1 MNPKNADS
9 DLIRRLTPLAP
20 FHFIGVGGS
29 GMLPLAELVA
39 SLGLPVTGSD
49 LKNTQTSSRISCLAQ
64 DSAEERSAVQFANCV
79 VFSSAIPKNSK
90 NFIFAKESGKTL
102 LHRSDLLAIFCNT
115 LKTIAVSG
123 THGKTTTSAMI
134 AHILES
140 QGVAPSWIIGAS
152 FSNGQ
157 PAFKLGTSNLMVIEA
172 DESDGTFVKY
182 RPFVAVV
189 NNVEADHMDFYKTE
203 DRLFGAFSEFLS
215 NTSDNGCLIFN
226 ADDTALK
233 GLAAKSGKPRKGF
246 GSDGPSEFRLLH
258 ARSTGLST
266 SGELSAG
273 GRNVTFKIP
282 MTGRHNAF
290 NALAAVAACVA
301 VGLEAGACAS
311 SLQSFPGVARRL
323 QAYKNNAGAMIFD
336 DYAHNPGKIKSCLE
350 GLFSA
355 FPEKRVIAVFQPHR
369 FSRIS
374 SLYRHFIR
382 AFRFPNLRVVVLP
395 VYGAG
400 EVAIDGFSVDKIA
413 DDIRLESGAQTF
425 AAYTLKEA
433 ADLVKSMMD
442 PKKDIIVTIGA
453 GDVWN
458 VANDVAERL

>member
-1 MNPKNADS
+1 MNHRSADS
-9 DLIRRLTPLAP
+9 ALIKQLTPLAP
-20 FHFIGVGGS
+20 FHFMGVGGS
-29 GMLPLAELVA
+29 GMSPLAEIIA

-49 LKNTQTSSRISCLAQ
+49 LKNAQSGSSVSCLAQ
-64 DSAEERSAVQFANCV
+64 DSDEESAAVKSAGCI
-79 VFSSAIPKNSK
+79 VFSSAIPQNSK
-90 NFIFAKESGKTL
+90 NFILAKDAGKAL
-102 LHRSDLLAIFCNT
+102 LHRSDLLAIVCNS

-140 QGVAPSWIIGAS
+140 QNIDPSWIIGAS
-152 FSNGQ
+152 FANGR
-157 PAFKLGTSNLMVIEA
+157 PAFKLGASDLLVIEA

-189 NNVEADHMDFYKTE
+189 NNVEPDHMDFYKTE
-203 DRLFGAFSEFLS
+203 ARLLAAFSEFLS
-215 NTSDNGCLIFN
+215 NTPDNGCLVFN
-226 ADDTALK
+226 SDDPIVNGMAL
-233 GLAAKSGKPRKGF
+233 KSGKPRKGF
-246 GSDGPSEFRLLH
+246 GSMEPAEFRLSH
-258 ARSTGLST
+258 ARSSGLST
-266 SGELSAG
+266 SGEISVG
-273 GRNVTFKIP
+273 GKNLTLKIP
-282 MTGRHNAF
+282 MAGRHNAF
-290 NALAAVAACVA
+290 NALAAIAACAA
-301 VGLEAGACAS
+301 VGIDPAKSAATL
-311 SLQSFPGVARRL
+311 LTFPGVARRL
-323 QAYKNNAGAMIFD
+323 QAYKNQSGAMIFD

-350 GLFSA
+350 GLVSA
-355 FPEKRVIAVFQPHR
+355 FPERRVIAVFQPHR

-374 SLYRHFIR
+374 SLYRHFTR

-400 EVAIDGFSVDKIA
+400 EVVIDGFTAKKIA

-433 ADLVKSMMD
+433 TDLVKSMMD

-458 VANDVAERL
+458 VANDVAKHL